1 MDDVAT
7 GASNGPAPSL
17 DAKTLLMNAREASG
31 LSLAD
36 VATRTR
42 VPIRHLEALESG
54 DYSGLPSPT
63 YAVGF
68 ARAYAR
74 AAGADEV
81 EVARLV
87 RADLDRIGPRTPE
100 YVPYETADPAR
111 VPSRGLAIVG
121 ALIAGI
127 FLQKVLE
134 IMVQRR
140 VPVSTT
146 VILLMALSVNPL
158 FAYTATQNIAA
169 FLGLAFFGLGIAD
182 VLRFVVWGNTQAGF
196 RAGMLLMLATLS
208 DLSGL
213 LYVLTAAMAAPF
225 LRLGRGH
232 SPGARRANVTVVVF
246 PTLAAVGSLL
256 FLNWVFTGN
265 TLGTVGTRTL
275 AGSLERWE
283 SLPELYSTLNGWL
296 LIAPVLSAWLV
307 ALIVRRPGSIIVA
320 TLVFVA
326 INIAYVGGLLP
337 TGSAGNTFIVMTL
350 LAISLVPT
358 ARSPLTVILIDAVA
372 VLQIV
377 IAWLAAFNRTS
388 VLEWMN
394 SLGNP
399 LLGLF

>member
-1 MDDVAT
+1 MSVIEAP
-7 GASNGPAPSL
+7 ASSHA
-17 DAKTLLMNAREASG
+17 EQ
-31 LSLAD
+31 
-36 VATRTR
+36 R
-42 VPIRHLEALESG
+42 VPRRRLDPFPG
-54 DYSGLPSPT
+54 D
-63 YAVGF
+63 
-68 ARAYAR
+68 
-74 AAGADEV
+74 
-81 EVARLV
+81 RLV
-87 RADLDRIGPRTPE
+87 RWGTRLALAIPTLWVGWRAETGSTDELNTPNQQLIDHLAGIDWTRADIAWVGEIFPPVSTLIAAVVPGGRT
-100 YVPYETADPAR
+100 
-111 VPSRGLAIVG
+111 GLAIVG

>member
-1 MDDVAT
+1 MSVIE
-7 GASNGPAPSL
+7 APVSSH
-17 DAKTLLMNAREASG
+17 AEQ
-31 LSLAD
+31 
-36 VATRTR
+36 R
-42 VPIRHLEALESG
+42 VPRRRLDPFPG
-54 DYSGLPSPT
+54 D
-63 YAVGF
+63 
-68 ARAYAR
+68 
-74 AAGADEV
+74 
-81 EVARLV
+81 RLV
-87 RADLDRIGPRTPE
+87 RWGTRLALAIPTLWVGWRAETGSTDELNTPNQQLIDHLAGIDWTRADIAWVGEIFPPVSTLIAAVVPGGRT
-100 YVPYETADPAR
+100 
-111 VPSRGLAIVG
+111 GLAIVG